1 MKNDS
6 CSLYPY
12 RASMVFTAT
21 KVRGHVGNSCL
32 DEQNSLEIAKEIAN
46 LVSWK

>member
-1 MKNDS
+1 
-6 CSLYPY
+6 
-12 RASMVFTAT
+12 MVFTAT